1 VSKEYEEKCAIRK
14 ERRAKFNTLADL
26 ENDEL
31 LDLFREESD
40 EYFAEFPKRYEDI
53 RTELL
58 RRMTAAQESHCRMG
72 VACPLHEGQ
81 VHGQEASELRSKL
94 EKYIEYLNSMKWN
107 IMEVGIDV
115 PSELQEILDSTDARD
130 ALAYEEE
137 TSVLLEKE
145 EGTRDDAHEKLKRG
159 LFFLDLACHGAL
171 GTGHKRVY
179 LAVCGGF
186 DNGTG
191 TQIAVLPDVQEFFD
205 DIAKALGYPNV
216 KALYAK
222 EADEEEAAVEFICH
236 SKLGEPKESPL
247 EGLDLLRALRVL
259 TDENHPVTKGLKVK
273 LLIDMNP
280 DGVQLSHIGQEML
293 EKLDKEDADAQRTW
307 ITHTDPA
314 AVELEL
320 RWLTMNSSL
329 TYASD
334 AFQKSADLV
343 AEKLVS
349 KDAASVW
356 TQEDEPEISMG
367 NHHFYLQWAINFQ
380 GQYVFRVYN
389 PKTDKTSE
397 VCKNREDAKELAQAI
412 AFDIVEAEAN
422 RSRE

>member
-1 VSKEYEEKCAIRK
+1 MIHV
-14 ERRAKFNTLADL
+14 ADYDN
-26 ENDEL
+26 EEL
-31 LDLFREESD
+31 LDLFRGKTLEF
-40 EYFAEFPKRYEDI
+40 FAENPGWFGTI
-53 RTELL
+53 RNELL

-94 EKYIEYLNSMKWN
+94 EKYIEC
-107 IMEVGIDV
+107 IDV
-115 PSELQEILDSTDARD
+115 IENGSDVVKALQEILDSTDARD

-145 EGTRDDAHEKLKRG
+145 EGARDDAHEKLKRG

-222 EADEEEAAVEFICH
+222 EADEEEAAVEFIAH
-236 SKLGEPKESPL
+236 SKLGEPE
-247 EGLDLLRALRVL
+247 
-259 TDENHPVTKGLKVK
+259 
-273 LLIDMNP
+273 
-280 DGVQLSHIGQEML
+280 
-293 EKLDKEDADAQRTW
+293 
-307 ITHTDPA
+307 
-314 AVELEL
+314 AVHVF
-320 RWLTMNSSL
+320 T
-329 TYASD
+329 
-334 AFQKSADLV
+334 
-343 AEKLVS
+343 
-349 KDAASVW
+349 W
-356 TQEDEPEISMG
+356 TQEEEPEVIWV
-367 NHHFYLQWAINFQ
+367 NHYFYLQWAINSQ

-389 PKTDKTSE
+389 PQNDTTSE
-397 VCKNREDAKELAQAI
+397 VCNSRADAEDLAKAMALDI
-412 AFDIVEAEAN
+412 AAEEK